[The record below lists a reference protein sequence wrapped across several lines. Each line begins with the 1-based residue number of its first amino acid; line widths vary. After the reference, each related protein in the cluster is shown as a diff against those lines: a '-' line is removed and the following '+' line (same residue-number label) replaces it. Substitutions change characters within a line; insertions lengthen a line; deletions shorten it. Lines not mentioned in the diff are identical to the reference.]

1 MAKKKQK
8 SLLPKRIAGVKV
20 PKSVR
25 KGPLGQLLASRTGQ
39 ALLAEAIMAAGAV
52 GVAKQANDPPDE
64 AGKHPPLIGGL
75 VADAFRR
82 WQSSGH
88 DGHDDPMAGSIA
100 YALGEAARVFVRTLN
115 EQRADREAPQPEP
128 HLEGDWQASDQEPR
142 GSKKSPPTTRAAHP
156 ARPDRRP
163 PPA

>member
-1 MAKKKQK
+1 MARKKQK

-25 KGPLGQLLASRTGQ
+25 KGALGQLLASRTGQ

-52 GVAKQANDPPDE
+52 GVAKQAKGQPDE
-64 AGKHPPLIGGL
+64 TDKHPPLIGGV

-82 WQSSGH
+82 WQGS
-88 DGHDDPMAGSIA
+88 GHDDPMAGSIA

-115 EQRADREAPQPEP
+115 EQRAGHDAPQAEP
-128 HLEGDWQASDQEPR
+128 HLEGEWQAADQEPH
-142 GSKKSPPTTRAAHP
+142 GSKKKPDEGRAEPASPP
-156 ARPDRRP
+156 
-163 PPA
+163 